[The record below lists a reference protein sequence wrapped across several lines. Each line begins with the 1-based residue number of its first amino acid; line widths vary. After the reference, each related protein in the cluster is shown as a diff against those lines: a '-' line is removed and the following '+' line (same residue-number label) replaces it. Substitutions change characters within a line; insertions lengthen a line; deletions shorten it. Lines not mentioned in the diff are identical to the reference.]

1 MKKNIAILMLLLNV
15 YFSVAQNK
23 TDEKGLKQGHWK
35 KTDPTTK
42 KLIYEGNFKDNLP
55 QGLFKY
61 YYPNDSIKSK
71 MLFIQNGKI
80 GYSTLFHP
88 NGKMMAYGKY
98 INELKDSTWS
108 FYDEKGLIIS
118 KETFLL
124 GKKNGVSVVYFSN
137 GIVSEEYHYKMDL
150 KHGTFK
156 QYFDKNIVKG
166 EGNYVNGLMDG
177 KNTYYFPNGVQVAS
191 GFYKNGQKNGPWIY
205 KEQDGKIKEK
215 ELYKLGRLASQK
227 ETENFFNKNKSTE
240 DKTKTVEPLQ
250 KQIKPKSGK

>member
-250 KQIKPKSGK
+250 KQN

>member
-15 YFSVAQNK
+15 FFSVAQNK
-23 TDEKGLKQGHWK
+23 TDEKGLKQGYWK

-137 GIVSEEYHYKMDL
+137 GVVSEEYHYKMDL

-227 ETENFFNKNKSTE
+227 ETDTFFNKNKSTE